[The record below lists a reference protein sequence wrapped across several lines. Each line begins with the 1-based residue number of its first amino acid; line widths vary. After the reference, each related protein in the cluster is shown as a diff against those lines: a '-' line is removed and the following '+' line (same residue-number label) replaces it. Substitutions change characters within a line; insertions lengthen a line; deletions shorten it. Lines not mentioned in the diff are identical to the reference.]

1 MQHIGCIYSRNPFV
15 QTIYQKVDYNEIL
28 NLLIYKT
35 GIIFGNKAGRQQ
47 VGCSPMHPKEFHMK
61 RLFKIA
67 IIIFIVSILSGCF
80 PGDGKA
86 TVGDPAGF
94 FSGIWHGWIAPLSL
108 ILGIFTDNIRV
119 YEMNNTG
126 WWYDLGFYMAI
137 ISGFGGISLSRKKMK
152 KRHQD

>member
-1 MQHIGCIYSRNPFV
+1 M
-15 QTIYQKVDYNEIL
+15 
-28 NLLIYKT
+28 
-35 GIIFGNKAGRQQ
+35 IIVA
-47 VGCSPMHPKEFHMK
+47 
-61 RLFKIA
+61 
-67 IIIFIVSILSGCF
+67 VSYISISGQ
-80 PGDGKA
+80 
-86 TVGDPAGF
+86 F